1 MYTNKLKNDQSWRIV
16 NDCFHKKNQN
26 NKYKIVQLD
35 LRFNDCFHKKNQ
47 NNSMYKI
54 VQLDLRYLTLAK
66 DCTATK
72 YWPHKD

>member
-35 LRFNDCFHKKNQ
+35 LR
-47 NNSMYKI
+47 
-54 VQLDLRYLTLAK
+54 YLTLAI

-72 YWPHKD
+72 YWPHKDYFDASLM

>member
-35 LRFNDCFHKKNQ
+35 LR
-47 NNSMYKI
+47 
-54 VQLDLRYLTLAK
+54 YLTLAK

-72 YWPHKD
+72 YWHHKD